1 MKKIHLSSLLIVAF
15 GASFLQAQ
23 PSRLDS
29 VIAKFQNDNRSF
41 EEFVLLGKIGC
52 YGNVAWASRENI
64 DGKDDSY
71 SALYGGGYYNW
82 LSPFA
87 RLLKEQSITDNI
99 NEYYLLN
106 KKKFE
111 MFHSDVF
118 YKEVQNNKGK
128 SPHYLRANLCDS
140 LFNKSNAYKK
150 QYLKLVN
157 DKNNYIT
164 KDDIYNGGS
173 DIESYRKDYLEHY
186 FIQIKMDVCPKR
198 GAC

>member
-1 MKKIHLSSLLIVAF
+1 MNKILLPSLLIVAF
-15 GASFLQAQ
+15 MASFLQAQ

-52 YGNVAWASRENI
+52 YGIVVWPSNENI
-64 DGKDDSY
+64 DGKYDSY
-71 SALYGGGYYNW
+71 IGLHSDYYNW
-82 LSPFA
+82 YSPFA
-87 RLLKEQSITDNI
+87 RLLKKQSIIDNI
-99 NEYYLLN
+99 NEYFLLN

-128 SPHYLRANLCDS
+128 SPHYMRANLCDS

-150 QYLKLVN
+150 QYLKLIN

-164 KDDIYNGGS
+164 KDDIYYGGD

-186 FIQIKMDVCPKR
+186 FIQIKMDACPKR